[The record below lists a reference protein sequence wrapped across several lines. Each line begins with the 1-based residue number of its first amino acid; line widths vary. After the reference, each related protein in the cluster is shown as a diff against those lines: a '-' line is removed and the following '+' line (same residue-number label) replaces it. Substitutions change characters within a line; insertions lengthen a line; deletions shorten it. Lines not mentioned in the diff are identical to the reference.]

1 MSNNK
6 IRIKLYSDFEDIT
19 SISGA
24 VKQIQLSYP
33 TLEFQC
39 LSDLKIEEDD
49 IIIIQIKTVDSEYFN
64 AVLDERDGI
73 PNKLIFVL
81 PENDAVLVSTIAKLG
96 YSEIFVLPYEL
107 FKFVNYIKE
116 IIENNAYVTSS
127 IPADVFADSGNSFDT
142 FLGESSEIKKLKS
155 IAKKLAE
162 RNDIN
167 ILITGETGT
176 GKGLLAKAI
185 HQYGKTKDAPF
196 AEIMCMSVPEALIES
211 ELFGYEPGA
220 FTSART
226 RKHGLFEL
234 AENGTIFLDEIGE
247 LNMSVQIK
255 LLRTLEKKIVRRLGG
270 TTDIPLDAKI
280 ISATSRNLRSMVDEG
295 SFRNDLF
302 HRLYVVSLDIPP
314 LRERGDDIMLLVM
327 HFINQFNLQF
337 EKNIQ
342 SIEPALKSFF
352 LEYAWPGNVRELK
365 NSIERA
371 VLLTYGKKLKLS
383 QFSFLLQK
391 VDYPASLK
399 SRLSAT
405 NLHLEVDY
413 KKITLRTLSQMYAS
427 TVLKKEGK
435 NKSNTAKILGISR
448 PKLDSL
454 LEEEKKL

>member
-1 MSNNK
+1 MPYNNIK
-6 IRIKLYSDFEDIT
+6 IKLYSDFEDIT

-33 TLEFQC
+33 SLEFQC

-81 PENDAVLVSTIAKLG
+81 PENDAVLVSTVAKLG
-96 YSEIFVLPYEL
+96 FSEIFVLPYEL

-116 IIENNAYVTSS
+116 VIENNAYVTSS
-127 IPADVFADSGNSFDT
+127 IPTEVFAESINSFDT
-142 FLGESSEIKKLKS
+142 FLGDYSEIKKLKS
-155 IAKKLAE
+155 ISKKLAE

-185 HQYGKTKDAPF
+185 HKYSKTKDAPF
-196 AEIMCMSVPEALIES
+196 VEIMCMAVPESLIES

-220 FTSART
+220 FTNART

-247 LNMSVQIK
+247 LNHSIQIK

-270 TTDIPLDAKI
+270 TTDIPLNAKI
-280 ISATSRNLRSMVDEG
+280 ISATSHNLQSMVEEG

-327 HFINQFNLQF
+327 HFINQYNLQF
-337 EKNIQ
+337 GKNVQ
-342 SIEPALKSFF
+342 SIEPALKRFF
-352 LEYAWPGNVRELK
+352 LEYEWPGNVRELK

-371 VLLTYGKKLKLS
+371 VLLGDGKKLKLS
-383 QFSFLLQK
+383 QFSFLVQK
-391 VDYPASLK
+391 VEYPSSIK
-399 SRLSAT
+399 TRLPAT
-405 NLHLEVDY
+405 NLHLEADY
-413 KKITLRTLSQMYAS
+413 KKINLRTLSGMYAS
-427 TVLKKEGK
+427 TVLKKVGN
-435 NKSNTAKILGISR
+435 NKSKTAKLLGISR

-454 LEEEKKL
+454 LEEKQ